1 MYNMKA
7 KHMYD
12 VKVKPPCIGCWKC
25 QKHTESNES
34 SQLIVEED
42 LALVFSPGVTPNIP
56 FWGALDVWKLQMEAE
71 F

>member
-12 VKVKPPCIGCWKC
+12 VKAKPPSIGCGKC
-25 QKHTESNES
+25 RKHTESNES

-42 LALVFSPGVTPNIP
+42 LALVFSPGVTPNISDGGGLMS
-56 FWGALDVWKLQMEAE
+56 FGHS
-71 F
+71 